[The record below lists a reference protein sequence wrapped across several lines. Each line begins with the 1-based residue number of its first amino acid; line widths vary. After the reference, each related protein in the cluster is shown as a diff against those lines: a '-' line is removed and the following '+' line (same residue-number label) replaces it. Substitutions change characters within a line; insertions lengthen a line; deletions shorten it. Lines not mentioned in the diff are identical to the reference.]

1 MPLLTSLSCEGIY
14 PLHISP
20 LLMASSNVTPTLI
33 VILLTT
39 FTRST
44 PIWSTVQF
52 DDVRVINQL
61 NSVPIAVSLVSA
73 TSSIHLPAPCSASDA
88 RPQLT
93 GPVHSIF

>member
-44 PIWSTVQF
+44 PIWSTVYT
-52 DDVRVINQL
+52 V
-61 NSVPIAVSLVSA
+61 
-73 TSSIHLPAPCSASDA
+73 
-88 RPQLT
+88 
-93 GPVHSIF
+93 